1 MSVSRGEASG
11 LWPTRAGIS
20 RGSNDDPGNRAKA
33 AEFWLR
39 PVIWTENADEHEM
52 PVSDRAGRVRDVD
65 NGPQG

>member
-33 AEFWLR
+33 AEFWRR
-39 PVIWTENADEHEM
+39 PVIWTGNAGEHEM
-52 PVSDRAGRVRDVD
+52 PVSDQAGNVGEVD
-65 NGPQG
+65 NGPIG